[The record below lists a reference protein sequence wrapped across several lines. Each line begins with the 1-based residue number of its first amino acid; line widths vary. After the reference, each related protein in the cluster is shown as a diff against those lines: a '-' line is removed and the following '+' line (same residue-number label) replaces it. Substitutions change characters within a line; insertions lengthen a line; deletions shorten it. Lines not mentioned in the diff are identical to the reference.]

1 MDKKKKVLIS
11 FDTVR
16 PGFEE
21 LAEWADMTRRPEGES
36 FTREE
41 MMEIGAQYDAL
52 ATQFTFPVDRELIDA
67 FPNIKLIANYG
78 VGYNNIDVAYA
89 HSKGITVTNTPRAV
103 IQPTAELTMGLLLS
117 CSRKIAMWDRHMRR
131 TKSSSKSLSD
141 SSGMATNLCGKT
153 IGIIGYGN
161 IGRAVGHMAQ
171 AFGMT
176 VLYNKRHQLDA
187 AAEKELGV
195 TYADLDKI
203 FTECDVVSLH
213 TPYNEDSH
221 HLVSASRLAQMKCS
235 AILINAARGAVVDEA
250 ALVHALQTGEIAAA
264 GLDVFEHSDNPLPE
278 LYEMEQVTMT
288 PHVGTQTYEARVA
301 MARELCNCIIGY
313 FEGDRPISIVR

>member
-1 MDKKKKVLIS
+1 MDKKKRVLIS

-21 LAEWADMTRRPEGES
+21 LSEWSDVTRKPAGES
-36 FTREE
+36 FTRDE
-41 MMEIGAQYDAL
+41 MMEIGSQYDAL
-52 ATQFTFPVDRELIDA
+52 ATQFTFPVDRELIDS

-103 IQPTAELTMGLLLS
+103 VQSTAELTMGLLLS

-131 TKSSSKSLSD
+131 TESSDKSLSD
-141 SSGMATNLCGKT
+141 SSSMAMDLCGKT
-153 IGIIGYGN
+153 LGIIGYGN

-171 AFGMT
+171 AFGMR
-176 VLYNKRHQLDA
+176 VLYHKRHRLDPSI
-187 AAEKELGV
+187 EQKLGV
-195 TYADLDKI
+195 TYSDLDTL
-203 FTECDVVSLH
+203 FPTSDVISLH
-213 TPYNEDSH
+213 TPYNADSH
-221 HLVSASRLAQMKCS
+221 HLVNATRLVSMKPT
-235 AILINAARGAVVDEA
+235 AILINAARGAVIDEE
-250 ALVHALQTGEIAAA
+250 ALVKALQEGEIAAA

-278 LYEMEQVTMT
+278 LYHMEQVTMT

-313 FEGDRPISIVR
+313 FEGDRPISVVQ

>member
-153 IGIIGYGN
+153 CL
-161 IGRAVGHMAQ
+161 
-171 AFGMT
+171 
-176 VLYNKRHQLDA
+176 LYTSPSPRD
-187 AAEKELGV
+187 
-195 TYADLDKI
+195 
-203 FTECDVVSLH
+203 
-213 TPYNEDSH
+213 
-221 HLVSASRLAQMKCS
+221 
-235 AILINAARGAVVDEA
+235 
-250 ALVHALQTGEIAAA
+250 
-264 GLDVFEHSDNPLPE
+264 
-278 LYEMEQVTMT
+278 
-288 PHVGTQTYEARVA
+288 
-301 MARELCNCIIGY
+301 
-313 FEGDRPISIVR
+313 